1 MLLFIYHPDV
11 QYCQFDVSPV
21 YDSDSDQMGH
31 FMLDTKFKCK
41 VENVNPFLLKRTFRE
56 RLDTTEL
63 GWGG

>member
-1 MLLFIYHPDV
+1 M

-21 YDSDSDQMGH
+21 NDSDSDQMGQ
-31 FMLDTKFKCK
+31 FMLDTKCKFKE
-41 VENVNPFLLKRTFRE
+41 ENVNPFLLKRTFRE